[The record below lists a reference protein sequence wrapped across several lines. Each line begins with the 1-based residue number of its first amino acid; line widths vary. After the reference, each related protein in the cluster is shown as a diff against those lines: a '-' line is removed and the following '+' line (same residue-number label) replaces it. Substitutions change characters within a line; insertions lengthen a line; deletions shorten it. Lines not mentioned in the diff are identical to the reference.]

1 MDNHFDRRER
11 TIYVWMLERNV
22 TDDQLYSLFSKIGPI
37 EKLIFK
43 EYADGTP
50 QHCLIVFRYVDSV
63 LTAMSTL
70 QSTELNGKPISL
82 RPLRESTHA
91 VLMPPST
98 MYPSKER
105 TTTVTSS
112 DGLSDDHSEDHCG
125 EGVGKKLRTNWDA
138 VSTAGSDSSCAWKV
152 GDGIEAAVEKL
163 TLAERSGDTVGSRS
177 STSFSSVSSGPES
190 PSHSLSPSSQQ
201 HLRSSTSSAIHASLR
216 KPWRPSRGPIPAPLL
231 TSGSFSSRHLPANC
245 SYTKDESTYGAGS
258 SIYASH
264 TNLAHYTAGSAPPP
278 SLFSQIIPPSP
289 GYGSHSPYAAGGSL
303 QSFAGGN
310 AAPSPRPLL
319 PEMYR
324 PAGRPPAAMGVFSPT
339 AAPEE
344 VLWRQHNGGPSPPP
358 GSVSTPL
365 MSSCTSEAKNWFDY
379 GGFSV
384 PQAYRGNNTEQQVV
398 AAPATVT
405 TCGQTAHKLPH
416 SLGGML
422 PPNSP
427 PIAQCTRFFDFTA
440 ASATLPRLR
449 PYHPSLGGG
458 PSSARPHAS
467 PFVSARC
474 EIRAPR
480 SAALV
485 GAGSSTSFHEQH
497 PNSPFSWPE
506 FRTFGGRY

>member
-163 TLAERSGDTVGSRS
+163 TLAERSGDTVVYIVLFGFFGPRIAL
-177 STSFSSVSSGPES
+177 TLSFSV
-190 PSHSLSPSSQQ
+190 LSAA
-201 HLRSSTSSAIHASLR
+201 SAILYILCHSRQFFGENRSALLQ
-216 KPWRPSRGPIPAPLL
+216 KPGTGLKSSSKRPIPAPLL

-485 GAGSSTSFHEQH
+485 GAEYREKQQNKEARN
-497 PNSPFSWPE
+497 P
-506 FRTFGGRY
+506 TF